1 MNDDL
6 AALGARLERT
16 NELLQRMLAEVAKT
30 PSTHAIFVDAGY
42 VYAAAGSLVAGT
54 EDRRSFDL
62 DAEGLIEAFIDKA
75 RTIFADSRLLRVY
88 WYDGARRRIHTA
100 EQQSIAELP
109 DVKVR
114 LGNLNANNQQKGV
127 DSLIR
132 TDLESLA
139 RHRAISDAAL
149 VGGDEDL
156 VSAVE
161 AAQGYGAR
169 VHLWGIEAAEGR
181 NQAEPLLWE
190 VDSQRT
196 FDLDFC
202 KPYITRAPGHDVRER
217 RARRRPPR
225 DDVRFV
231 GAQIAA
237 TWLAARGRDAAGGA
251 AARPP
256 VPARLRRPGPADRGG
271 GAAAV
276 LAAGAGRPA
285 AGAAGRLL
293 GAPAGAVLSPGGV
306 TGTRQPGRPRSRRA
320 RAAVSAGRS
329 VLGECSAPAIDGPA
343 GAQPLRHVVEQRH
356 RPGVVALAGQH
367 MLGQRRTAAS
377 SATRS
382 GSTSSWR
389 PVAISWAGLW
399 RSQRRR
405 RSSPIPRAGAV
416 RRPPAGRVACIASQ
430 TSSML
435 ITRERVAA
443 AASRAAAGRRRSA
456 AGPEDMRVSERKGA
470 GSSSTAARAIWPPRE
485 CPSEMHGAVPSA
497 SAWAS
502 TSCANSAW
510 AYAASSSRARR
521 SRTARARRRRPP
533 GTRRRRAARAAR

>member
-1 MNDDL
+1 MND
-6 AALGARLERT
+6 AEINQIAGRLERT

-42 VYAAAGSLVAGT
+42 VYAAAGLLVAGT

-88 WYDGARRRIHTA
+88 WYDGARRRIHTS
-100 EQQSIAELP
+100 EQQAIAELP

-169 VHLWGIEAAEGR
+169 VHLWGIEAGEGR

-202 KPYITRAPGHDVRER
+202 RPYITR
-217 RARRRPPR
+217 RPVTTYENEGSPPPSR
-225 DDVRFV
+225 DEVRFV

-237 TWLAARGRDAAGGA
+237 SWLVERGRTELAELLPGHPYLPGSVDQDLLIEAERRLQRSLRGHAL
-251 AARPP
+251 
-256 VPARLRRPGPADRGG
+256 LRRALR
-271 GAAAV
+271 
-276 LAAGAGRPA
+276 
-285 AGAAGRLL
+285 
-293 GAPAGAVLSPGGV
+293 
-306 TGTRQPGRPRSRRA
+306 
-320 RAAVSAGRS
+320 
-329 VLGECSAPAIDGPA
+329 DGFWQHLQ
-343 GAQPLRHVVEQRH
+343 AQ
-356 RPGVVALAGQH
+356 
-367 MLGQRRTAAS
+367 
-377 SATRS
+377 
-382 GSTSSWR
+382 
-389 PVAISWAGLW
+389 
-399 RSQRRR
+399 
-405 RSSPIPRAGAV
+405 
-416 RRPPAGRVACIASQ
+416 
-430 TSSML
+430 
-435 ITRERVAA
+435 
-443 AASRAAAGRRRSA
+443 
-456 AGPEDMRVSERKGA
+456 
-470 GSSSTAARAIWPPRE
+470 
-485 CPSEMHGAVPSA
+485 
-497 SAWAS
+497 
-502 TSCANSAW
+502 
-510 AYAASSSRARR
+510 Y
-521 SRTARARRRRPP
+521 
-533 GTRRRRAARAAR
+533 

>member
-6 AALGARLERT
+6 ADLTARIDRT

-42 VYAAAGSLVAGT
+42 LYAAAGRLVAGT

-62 DAEGLIEAFIDKA
+62 DAEGLIDALIDRA

-149 VGGDEDL
+149 LGGDEDL

-169 VHLWGIEAAEGR
+169 VHLWGIEAPEGR

-196 FDLDFC
+196 LDLDFF
-202 KPYITRAPGHDVRER
+202 KPYVSRRTAATYEASSAAARPSRE
-217 RARRRPPR
+217 
-225 DDVRFV
+225 DVRFV

-237 TWLAARGRDAAGGA
+237 KWLAARGRDTLVELLPGHPYLPGSVDQDLLVEAEQLLAYSLRGQSD
-251 AARPP
+251 
-256 VPARLRRPGPADRGG
+256 LRRALR
-271 GAAAV
+271 
-276 LAAGAGRPA
+276 
-285 AGAAGRLL
+285 
-293 GAPAGAVLSPGGV
+293 
-306 TGTRQPGRPRSRRA
+306 
-320 RAAVSAGRS
+320 
-329 VLGECSAPAIDGPA
+329 DGFWEH
-343 GAQPLRHVVEQRH
+343 L
-356 RPGVVALAGQH
+356 
-367 MLGQRRTAAS
+367 
-377 SATRS
+377 
-382 GSTSSWR
+382 
-389 PVAISWAGLW
+389 
-399 RSQRRR
+399 
-405 RSSPIPRAGAV
+405 
-416 RRPPAGRVACIASQ
+416 Q
-430 TSSML
+430 TQ
-435 ITRERVAA
+435 
-443 AASRAAAGRRRSA
+443 
-456 AGPEDMRVSERKGA
+456 
-470 GSSSTAARAIWPPRE
+470 
-485 CPSEMHGAVPSA
+485 
-497 SAWAS
+497 
-502 TSCANSAW
+502 
-510 AYAASSSRARR
+510 Y
-521 SRTARARRRRPP
+521 
-533 GTRRRRAARAAR
+533 